1 MQRLLHKPGD
11 LSLNHQ
17 HKCQAQQHWPIIPAL
32 GRQRLGTQGFAGRL
46 VSFNSRVRAQLEDLP
61 QKVQCKAIEQ
71 DAQCQPSAPTG
82 AHTPAPQ
89 NIHNLEKFSK
99 ENQGCLRGTC
109 KSFKPGDC
117 AGFPVPTSFPP
128 WELLGLHSTGHPWP
142 VLSDP
147 LPFTELLCHWSLF
160 PILVTCPIL
169 QGPLL

>member
-11 LSLNHQ
+11 LSLSHQ

-46 VSFNSRVRAQLEDLP
+46 VSSNSRVRAQLEDLP

-109 KSFKPGDC
+109 KPFKPGDC
-117 AGFPVPTSFPP
+117 AGFHTPLVPCA
-128 WELLGLHSTGHPWP
+128 H
-142 VLSDP
+142 
-147 LPFTELLCHWSLF
+147 LF
-160 PILVTCPIL
+160 PSMGVAGPSFHGSPLACAVGPIAFH
-169 QGPLL
+169 